1 MKQDI
6 VDKIRKYAPT
16 EIDKF
21 ADDMDRRRSLDDLKI
36 GRILRGVFN
45 NIDVDRLNPELAFR
59 YQRIKARLS

>member
-59 YQRIKARLS
+59 FQRIKSCLS